1 MTEIEKMAEFAL
13 TINFN
18 NLSESQKIKEIKDL
32 PAQTLHEIMGFFKQY
47 NALEKKKFRVSG
59 IKKANEANE
68 IIIANRKNK

>member
-1 MTEIEKMAEFAL
+1 MTEIEKMDEFAL

-47 NALEKKKFRVSG
+47 N
-59 IKKANEANE
+59 
-68 IIIANRKNK
+68 RKNSGYQELKKRIRQMR